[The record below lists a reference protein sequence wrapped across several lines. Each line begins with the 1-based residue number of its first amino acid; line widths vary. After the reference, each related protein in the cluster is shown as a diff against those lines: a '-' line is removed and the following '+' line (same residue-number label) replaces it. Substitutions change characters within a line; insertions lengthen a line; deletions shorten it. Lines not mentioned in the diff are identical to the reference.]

1 MSVSG
6 GDYRGFVLR
15 PVIKAV
21 EKKHRRIE
29 FHRFTLGVRQP
40 VSAQNIRN
48 IPERPARKILLIHC
62 PHLAVAVL
70 LKGEQPAKG
79 RGKFVLGPISE
90 LCFAEFDKLTERCG
104 GVILAALGH
113 GFLRQL
119 KKAGTLGVPLLHS
132 GGDAVEDV
140 TLVFIVLI
148 ERAFRHAEPPRNVA
162 DRHRLVAAAG
172 KKFKRRQKYVFLCAV
187 HNLPSK

>member
-48 IPERPARKILLIHC
+48 IPERSARKILLIHC

-79 RGKFVLGPISE
+79 RGKFLISRD
-90 LCFAEFDKLTERCG
+90 FYKNGKVWIMAEANDLTVGRVISQER
-104 GVILAALGH
+104 
-113 GFLRQL
+113 
-119 KKAGTLGVPLLHS
+119 
-132 GGDAVEDV
+132 
-140 TLVFIVLI
+140 
-148 ERAFRHAEPPRNVA
+148 
-162 DRHRLVAAAG
+162 
-172 KKFKRRQKYVFLCAV
+172 KFKEI
-187 HNLPSK
+187 SKINKHSR